1 LYCPYCGID
10 HDDTIV
16 KSIEHVVPYSLG
28 GSDELTIVT
37 CEKSNNDL
45 GSDVDAPF
53 ANFFPVQGKRFFLGL
68 ESTKGNSPT
77 LDLGGTGWIDGKEVA
92 ISYVISGGRKEL
104 KIARPQIV
112 KTPTAD
118 GNEHRQILG
127 DPAKVREIIAGKLQK
142 QTKLGKTM
150 TREDGSILRL
160 EDLDKLFAENE
171 KITKNPSVLKTIQP
185 DYYLISIRFF
195 SKLALAIG
203 HLHLGETFSRSPI
216 GDLLRRHM
224 NIEKLEETRRHGAI
238 WPETASVKPMIQIIA
253 KEDHHV
259 LAIMDGEPP
268 VLLVSLFG
276 EYDAFIPLGELAPGR
291 YPKASSEG
299 TVWRIELPSRKVTR
313 LAIRDVLVERSEEAR
328 RKTLEALGLQ
338 A

>member
-28 GSDELTIVT
+28 GSDELTIIT
-37 CEKSNNDL
+37 CDKSNNDL

-104 KIARPQIV
+104 KIATPQIV
-112 KTPTAD
+112 KRPTFD
-118 GNEHRQILG
+118 GNEHWQIFG

-142 QTKLGKTM
+142 QTKLGKT
-150 TREDGSILRL
+150 TTLQDGRILRL

-171 KITKNPSVLKTIQP
+171 KITKDPSVLKTIQP

-203 HLHLGETFSRSPI
+203 HLHLGETFSRSPM

-224 NIEKLEETRRHGAI
+224 KVTTMEEVRLRGAI
-238 WPETASVKPMIQIIA
+238 WPETSSVKAMIQIIA
-253 KEDHHV
+253 KEDHHA

-268 VLLVSLFG
+268 ALLVSLFG
-276 EYDAFIPLGELAPGR
+276 EFDAFIPLGELAQGR

-299 TVWRIELPSRKVTR
+299 TVWRIELPSRKVTM
-313 LAIRDVLVERSEEAR
+313 LTMGNVMVERSEEAR

-338 A
+338 L